1 MGDVYVTR
9 GLSDERRTTRMSTAP
24 TAAGQD
30 PTPVP
35 ACDPVTAPVLD
46 QDPALDRDPVTGTAP
61 VAGTTPDGTT
71 PEGGSPDGHPAGK
84 HARRFGLPVATALV
98 MGNIIGGGIFLLP
111 ASVAPFGTISL
122 LAFGVLTLG
131 AIALALVFGRLARRL
146 PKTGG
151 PYVYARAAF
160 GDFAGFLA
168 AWSYWITAWV
178 SNAALAVAA
187 VGYLDVLVPVHESK
201 LLTIVAAL
209 SFQWLPGLANLAGTR
224 YVGAVQVVATVL
236 KFVPLLLV
244 AVGGFFFFD
253 PANLGPF
260 QASEGSPIGAI
271 SASAAILLF
280 SYLGVES
287 AAVSAGEVRDPR
299 RNVGRATVLGTLG
312 AAVLYLVGTLSVFGT
327 VAHDKLVHSTAPFS
341 DATNIMF
348 GGSWGGVA
356 VACMAMVSILGA
368 LNGWTLLSAQAPYAA
383 ARDGLFPKA
392 FTIKRRGV
400 PTFGVV
406 VTVALASMLTIYN
419 YTAGTKGVFEMLVLV
434 TTFTATVPYLLS
446 TAAQIYFLLSGQ
458 GEKVS
463 RAHLVRDGVLALA
476 AFGFSIWLVAGA
488 GYEAVYQGVLF
499 LFVGV
504 LVYAVMAARKGRA
517 ARTANGENG
526 ENGEGA
532 EVGAPLVNTAAE

>member
-1 MGDVYVTR
+1 
-9 GLSDERRTTRMSTAP
+9 MSTA
-24 TAAGQD
+24 T
-30 PTPVP
+30 
-35 ACDPVTAPVLD
+35 
-46 QDPALDRDPVTGTAP
+46 
-61 VAGTTPDGTT
+61 TTPQREPATDT
-71 PEGGSPDGHPAGK
+71 PPADR
-84 HARRFGLPVATALV
+84 HSRRFGLPIATALV

-111 ASVAPFGTISL
+111 ASVAPYGTVSL
-122 LAFGVLTLG
+122 VAFGVLTLG

-146 PKTGG
+146 PQTGG

-187 VGYLDVLVPVHESK
+187 VGYLDVIVPVHASK
-201 LLTIVAAL
+201 PATIAAAL
-209 SFQWLPGLANLAGTR
+209 AFQWLPALANLAGTR
-224 YVGAVQVVATVL
+224 YVGAVQIVATVL
-236 KFVPLLLV
+236 KFVPLILV
-244 AVGGFFFFD
+244 AVGGLFFFD
-253 PANLGPF
+253 SANLGPF
-260 QASEGSPIGAI
+260 HPAEGSTLGAV

-312 AAVLYLVGTLSVFGT
+312 AAAVYLLGTLAVFGT
-327 VAHDKLVHSTAPFS
+327 VPHDRLVTSTAPFS
-341 DATNIMF
+341 AATNAMV
-348 GGSWGGVA
+348 GGSWGGTA

-392 FTIKRRGV
+392 FTVKRRGV
-400 PTFGVV
+400 PTVGVL
-406 VTVALASMLTIYN
+406 VTVVLASLLTVYN
-419 YTAGTKGVFEMLVLV
+419 YTAGTQGVFEILVLV

-458 GEKVS
+458 SEKVS
-463 RAHLVRDGVLALA
+463 RARLARDAVLALA
-476 AFGFSIWLVAGA
+476 AFGFSLWLVAGS
-488 GYEAVYQGVLF
+488 GYAAVYQGVLF

-504 LVYAVMAARKGRA
+504 LVYAFMAARKQRA
-517 ARTANGENG
+517 AASAG
-526 ENGEGA
+526 
-532 EVGAPLVNTAAE
+532 

>member
-1 MGDVYVTR
+1 
-9 GLSDERRTTRMSTAP
+9 MSTATTPAPPTP
-24 TAAGQD
+24 TADTAEQD
-30 PTPVP
+30 PQQAP
-35 ACDPVTAPVLD
+35 APT
-46 QDPALDRDPVTGTAP
+46 QDGK
-61 VAGTTPDGTT
+61 
-71 PEGGSPDGHPAGK
+71 GSR
-84 HARRFGLPVATALV
+84 HARRFGLPIATALV

-122 LAFGVLTLG
+122 VAFGVLTVG
-131 AIALALVFGRLARRL
+131 AIALALVFGRLARRH
-146 PKTGG
+146 PQTGG

-187 VGYLDVLVPVHESK
+187 VGYLDVIVPVHGSK
-201 LLTIVAAL
+201 LATIAVAL
-209 SFQWLPGLANLAGTR
+209 GLQWLPGLANLAGTR
-224 YVGAVQVVATVL
+224 YVGAVQIVATVL
-236 KFVPLLLV
+236 KFVPLVLV
-244 AVGGFFFFD
+244 AVGGLFFFD
-253 PANLGPF
+253 PDNLGPF
-260 QASEGSPIGAI
+260 RASGDSALGAV

-312 AAVLYLVGTLSVFGT
+312 AAAVYLLGTLAVFGT
-327 VAHDKLVHSTAPFS
+327 VAHDKLVGSTAPFS

-356 VACMAMVSILGA
+356 VAAMAMVSILGA

-392 FTIKRRGV
+392 FTVKRRGV
-400 PTFGVV
+400 PTVGVL
-406 VTVALASMLTIYN
+406 VTVALASLLTVYN
-419 YTAGTKGVFEMLVLV
+419 YTFGGEGVFEILVLV

-458 GEKVS
+458 SEKVS
-463 RAHLVRDGVLALA
+463 RARLARDGVLALA

-488 GYEAVYQGVLF
+488 GYAAVYQGVLF

-504 LVYAVMAARKGRA
+504 PVYAVMAARKGRA
-517 ARTANGENG
+517 
-526 ENGEGA
+526 GA
-532 EVGAPLVNTAAE
+532 AGPGAAGPEAAGAGPSAG